1 MAKMGLSPLPLAGRA
16 MAAAD
21 WFDRW
26 IGPLYRL
33 LVRLWLAAALAGVL
47 AGARDAASHCVG
59 WRGNNRLLVLGR
71 GGLVMAEGNETRS
84 AFPWFESY

>member
-33 LVRLWLAAALAGVL
+33 LVRLWLAAALAGSLL
-47 AGARDAASHCVG
+47 APAMLPATASDGEVTTGC
-59 WRGNNRLLVLGR
+59 
-71 GGLVMAEGNETRS
+71 
-84 AFPWFESY
+84 